1 MNSKKMTIFDWISQI
16 LVGKKP
22 WDSFDESDQKTFSP
36 FIINRWLSMDEEF
49 IEVVNY
55 FQKYAVGTLEPR
67 EVYKWYSD
75 FLPKGKRFNKYIK
88 SKHKKKYDPVL
99 VDIVCTHFE
108 CSKQQVGEYLELIHT
123 EELREI
129 LGMYGT
135 DKNQIKRMVK

>member
-1 MNSKKMTIFDWISQI
+1 MTILDWINQI
-16 LVGKKP
+16 LVNKKP
-22 WDSFDESDQKTFSP
+22 WGSVEESEQKTFSP

-55 FQKYAVGTLEPR
+55 FQKYAIGTLEPR

-88 SKHKKKYDPVL
+88 STNKKKYDPVL
-99 VDIVCTHFE
+99 VDIACRHFE
-108 CSKQQVGEYLELIHT
+108 CSKQQVGEYLELIHK

>member
-1 MNSKKMTIFDWISQI
+1 MTIFDWIGQI
-16 LVGKKP
+16 LVDKKP
-22 WDSFDESDQKTFSP
+22 WDSFDESDQKAFSP

-75 FLPKGKRFNKYIK
+75 FLPKGKRYNKYIK
-88 SKHKKKYDPVL
+88 SKKQKKYDPIFI
-99 VDIVCTHFE
+99 DMMCRHFE
-108 CSKQQVGEYLELIHT
+108 CSKQQVGEYLELIHK
-123 EELREI
+123 EELKEI